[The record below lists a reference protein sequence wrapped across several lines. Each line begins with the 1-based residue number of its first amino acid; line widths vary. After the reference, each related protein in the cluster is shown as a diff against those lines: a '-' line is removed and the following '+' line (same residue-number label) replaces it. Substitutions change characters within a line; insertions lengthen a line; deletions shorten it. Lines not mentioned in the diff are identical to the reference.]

1 MLSFQILFIVTL
13 VFSGT
18 YVFVIVYP
26 FTFFI
31 YPSGTFVSSTVYI
44 ISCPSEGSGTTSK
57 SGSKSST
64 IIYLELPETL
74 EDYLDYCNT
83 SLYIEVED
91 LSNKL
96 SEQLNKLV
104 DTYLKMEKIYEDLNV
119 DDVKSKA

>member
-1 MLSFQILFIVTL
+1 MK
-13 VFSGT
+13 
-18 YVFVIVYP
+18 Y
-26 FTFFI
+26 
-31 YPSGTFVSSTVYI
+31 
-44 ISCPSEGSGTTSK
+44 
-57 SGSKSST
+57 
-64 IIYLELPETL
+64 IYLELPETL